1 MTPRCFHTA
10 RVEDDQAVAVAA
22 AQHAGLLAK
31 YLDDPL
37 GHLALFDLPGT
48 LVGQVRLLATAEPE
62 TQRDGCRDRTVVRQR
77 HAPLAYSHAG
87 PAEPKIDTP
96 HQRAAK
102 ADMSHPDE
110 TSTGPTPAW
119 ALQRAAEE
127 LYDIKDAEVIAQRA
141 REIVREG
148 REREDERHNEYDDP
162 DEGGEA

>member
-1 MTPRCFHTA
+1 
-10 RVEDDQAVAVAA
+10 
-22 AQHAGLLAK
+22 
-31 YLDDPL
+31 
-37 GHLALFDLPGT
+37 
-48 LVGQVRLLATAEPE
+48 
-62 TQRDGCRDRTVVRQR
+62 
-77 HAPLAYSHAG
+77 
-87 PAEPKIDTP
+87 
-96 HQRAAK
+96 
-102 ADMSHPDE
+102 MSHPDE